1 MRGPGCHGSVFVCL
15 NVAMATSQGKG
26 YKTQSINRRR
36 DVGDLNGLD
45 LTPKGT
51 SLMTSLRRTLR
62 DVTVMVGVLLGL
74 SKCVTSQHD
83 THSTHSVCD
92 VDDVTGDV
100 DDDVDN
106 GAEADVED
114 EHDDVEDELD
124 RLREER
130 GRRKQFHV
138 KKGFRRTLQVKH
150 TPHKSRPKGDGLNSH
165 GHNIERAGL
174 AQHAM
179 TSDMEDGIA
188 SHDVMDT
195 EVAQYSND
203 MGDDGGDV
211 MGNDVMAEDVV
222 TDDVMAYDV
231 IADDL
236 SDVMDVS
243 EHDDADAE
251 GIGGAHFTAGEDI
264 GRVDVVDLEEISYTG
279 GLSGDFLP
287 VWDHTEDLELY
298 SSADYSENSE
308 SEEEQE
314 GWNFRIK
321 KSFLY

>member
-1 MRGPGCHGSVFVCL
+1 
-15 NVAMATSQGKG
+15 MATSQGKG

-74 SKCVTSQHD
+74 SKGVTSQHD

-100 DDDVDN
+100 DDDVDD
-106 GAEADVED
+106 GDEADVED
-114 EHDDVEDELD
+114 ENDDIEDELD
-124 RLREER
+124 RLREET

-138 KKGFRRTLQVKH
+138 KKGFKRTLQVKH
-150 TPHKSRPKGDGLNSH
+150 PPHTTSRLTGDGLNSH
-165 GHNIERAGL
+165 NHIIERTGI

-179 TSDMEDGIA
+179 TSEIEEGIA
-188 SHDVMDT
+188 SHDVMGT
-195 EVAQYSND
+195 
-203 MGDDGGDV
+203 
-211 MGNDVMAEDVV
+211 DVMAEDVIADGV
-222 TDDVMAYDV
+222 ITDDVMADDV
-231 IADDL
+231 IVDDL
-236 SDVMDVS
+236 SDVMNAS
-243 EHDDADAE
+243 EHDISDVE
-251 GIGGAHFTAGEDI
+251 GIGGAHFTAGDDFGREDMVDPEDI
-264 GRVDVVDLEEISYTG
+264 SFTG
-279 GLSGDFLP
+279 GLSDDFLP
-287 VWDHTEDLELY
+287 VWDPTEDLELN

-314 GWNFRIK
+314 RGNYLIK
-321 KSFLY
+321 KSF